1 MKRRTVNDP
10 SVGRASVGRVDDS
23 SGAIEL
29 ASRGIG
35 EVQASDLRS
44 RLGAFAEDWNRPE
57 MARYDDLPSCD
68 AAQRE
73 TTGDG
78 GMWEGELGQ
87 GKKGRWPLLPVW
99 TILRPMRVVW
109 QESTALRSKT
119 SFAKSGRTEGT
130 SNKTPPGGVR
140 IHDER
145 VILRQARKL

>member
-10 SVGRASVGRVDDS
+10 SVGRVSDS

-87 GKKGRWPLLPVW
+87 GKKGE
-99 TILRPMRVVW
+99 M
-109 QESTALRSKT
+109 ALVAGVDN
-119 SFAKSGRTEGT
+119 FAAYAGCLAGEHSPTLEDI
-130 SNKTPPGGVR
+130 VR
-140 IHDER
+140 KER
-145 VILRQARKL
+145 ENRGHE